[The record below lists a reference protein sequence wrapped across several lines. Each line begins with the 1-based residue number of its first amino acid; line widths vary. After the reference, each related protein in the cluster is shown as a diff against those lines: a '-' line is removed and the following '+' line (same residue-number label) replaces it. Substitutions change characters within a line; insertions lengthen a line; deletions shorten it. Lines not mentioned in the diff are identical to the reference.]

1 MFVRSLPNVGHR
13 ARGGVFGETVS
24 LPNLPSR
31 CGLFIHCEGAYSSSF
46 QVFFRG
52 NFPLG
57 SCRSVASM
65 VRGDFR
71 IFLYRH
77 LEQKL
82 PHPTEHL
89 AQKMRRIL
97 KESKHSITAY

>member
-13 ARGGVFGETVS
+13 ARGGVFGKTMS

-31 CGLFIHCEGAYSSSF
+31 RGLFIHCEGDYSSSF
-46 QVFFRG
+46 QVFFGG

-57 SCRSVASM
+57 SCRSVSM
-65 VRGDFR
+65 GRGDFR
-71 IFLYRH
+71 IFLHHH

-82 PHPTEHL
+82 PHHLEHQD
-89 AQKMRRIL
+89 QKMPQIL
-97 KESKHSITAY
+97 KESKYSIIAC